1 MTPFQIAQDAV
12 TQTFNTMASSL
23 DTFVKEGKFKFKD
36 FARTILT
43 DIGLMIAKMYM
54 FQAIQAGLGAFGIQL
69 PGIPGKAMGGPVGKG
84 MPYMVGEKGPE
95 LFVPKQ
101 AGTIIPNSKINSTPA
116 ATAPQAPGP
125 VTNVY
130 NNYSISAIDSQSVAQ
145 FFAQNRKMA
154 LGAVTMAQKELS
166 YGS

>member
-1 MTPFQIAQDAV
+1 
-12 TQTFNTMASSL
+12 
-23 DTFVKEGKFKFKD
+23 
-36 FARTILT
+36 
-43 DIGLMIAKMYM
+43 
-54 FQAIQAGLGAFGIQL
+54 
-69 PGIPGKAMGGPVGKG
+69 MGGPVTGNS
-84 MPYMVGEKGPE
+84 PYVVGEKGPE
-95 LFVPKQ
+95 LFIPKSS
-101 AGTIIPNSKINSTPA
+101 GTIIPNDKMSGNQSSG
-116 ATAPQAPGP
+116 GP

>member
-1 MTPFQIAQDAV
+1 
-12 TQTFNTMASSL
+12 MASSL

-54 FQAIQAGLGAFGIQL
+54 FQAIQAGLGAFGINL

-154 LGAVTMAQKELS
+154 LGAVEMAKKELP
-166 YGS
+166 YGVG